1 MRPDILII
9 EGPDYTGKS
18 TNAKLIEQQL
28 TTLGHKPIVVRAPG
42 GSPLGEKLRDV
53 ARNEA
58 DSLEEQYLAYLL
70 ALVASKSYIE
80 ELVEEGFTVIL
91 DRWSDSLF
99 AYQIA
104 KEINVEKRRLMLE
117 MAISMLSFHESI
129 YVRRVILTLSPETLE
144 RRRAANKASK
154 DAGDTVDRFDA
165 SGASYRASVVETYA
179 RLAEWTPSEGVL
191 GSFAAIDANSQE
203 DEVSEK
209 LLSFLLR
216 DF

>member
-18 TNAKLIEQQL
+18 TNAKLVEQQL

-104 KEINVEKRRLMLE
+104 KETNVEKRRLMLE
-117 MAISMLSFHESI
+117 MAANMLSFHESI
-129 YVRRVILTLSPETLE
+129 YVRQVILTISPETLE
-144 RRRAANKASK
+144 RRRAANKTSK

-203 DEVSEK
+203 VEVSEK

>member
-1 MRPDILII
+1 M
-9 EGPDYTGKS
+9 
-18 TNAKLIEQQL
+18 
-28 TTLGHKPIVVRAPG
+28 
-42 GSPLGEKLRDV
+42 
-53 ARNEA
+53 
-58 DSLEEQYLAYLL
+58 
-70 ALVASKSYIE
+70 VASKSYIE

-117 MAISMLSFHESI
+117 MAASMLSFHESI
-129 YVRRVILTLSPETLE
+129 YFRQVILTISPETLE

-154 DAGDTVDRFDA
+154 DAGDTEDRFDA

>member
-1 MRPDILII
+1 MRPNILII

-18 TNAKLIEQQL
+18 TNAKLVEQQL

-104 KEINVEKRRLMLE
+104 KETNVEKRRLMLE
-117 MAISMLSFHESI
+117 MAANMLSFHESI
-129 YVRRVILTLSPETLE
+129 YVRRVILTISPETLE
-144 RRRAANKASK
+144 RRRAANKTSK
-154 DAGDTVDRFDA
+154 DACDTMDRFDA

>member
-18 TNAKLIEQQL
+18 TNAKLVEQQL

-104 KEINVEKRRLMLE
+104 KEINVEKRRLMIE
-117 MAISMLSFHESI
+117 MAASMLSFHESI
-129 YVRRVILTLSPETLE
+129 CVRQVILTISPETLE

-154 DAGDTVDRFDA
+154 DAGDTGDRFDA

-179 RLAEWTPSEGVL
+179 RLVEWTPSEGVL

>member
-80 ELVEEGFTVIL
+80 ELVEEGFTVLL

-104 KEINVEKRRLMLE
+104 KETNVEKRRLMLE
-117 MAISMLSFHESI
+117 MATNMLSFHESI
-129 YVRRVILTLSPETLE
+129 YVRRVILTISPETLE
-144 RRRAANKASK
+144 RRRAANKTSK
-154 DAGDTVDRFDA
+154 DAGDTMDRFDA

>member
-1 MRPDILII
+1 MRPNILII

-18 TNAKLIEQQL
+18 TNAKLVEQQL

-104 KEINVEKRRLMLE
+104 KETNVEKRRLMLE
-117 MAISMLSFHESI
+117 MAANMLSFHESI
-129 YVRRVILTLSPETLE
+129 YVRRVILTISPETLE

>member
-18 TNAKLIEQQL
+18 TNAKLVEQQL

-104 KEINVEKRRLMLE
+104 KETNVEKRRLMLE
-117 MAISMLSFHESI
+117 MAANMLSFHESI
-129 YVRRVILTLSPETLE
+129 YVRRVILTISPETLE
-144 RRRAANKASK
+144 RRRAANKTSK
-154 DAGDTVDRFDA
+154 DACDTVDRFDA

>member
-1 MRPDILII
+1 MRPNILII

-18 TNAKLIEQQL
+18 TNAKLVEQQL

-104 KEINVEKRRLMLE
+104 KETNVEKRRLMIE
-117 MAISMLSFHESI
+117 MAASMLSFHESI
-129 YVRRVILTLSPETLE
+129 YVRQVILTISPETLE
-144 RRRAANKASK
+144 RRRAANKTSK
-154 DAGDTVDRFDA
+154 DACDTVDRFDA
-165 SGASYRASVVETYA
+165 SGASYRASVIETYA
-179 RLAEWTPSEGVL
+179 RLAEWTSSEGVL

>member
-1 MRPDILII
+1 MRPNILII

-18 TNAKLIEQQL
+18 TNAKLVEQQL

-104 KEINVEKRRLMLE
+104 KETNVEKRRLMLE
-117 MAISMLSFHESI
+117 MATSMLSFHESI
-129 YVRRVILTLSPETLE
+129 YVRRVILTISPEPLE
-144 RRRAANKASK
+144 RRRAANKTSK

-165 SGASYRASVVETYA
+165 SGASYRASVIETYA

>member
-1 MRPDILII
+1 MRPNILII

-18 TNAKLIEQQL
+18 TNAKLVEQQL

-104 KEINVEKRRLMLE
+104 REPNVRKRRLMLE
-117 MAISMLSFHESI
+117 MATSMLSFHESI
-129 YVRRVILTLSPETLE
+129 YVRRVILTISPETLE
-144 RRRAANKASK
+144 RRRAANKTSK
-154 DAGDTVDRFDA
+154 DACDTVDRFDA

-191 GSFAAIDANSQE
+191 GSFAAIDANFQE
-203 DEVSEK
+203 VEVSEK

>member
-1 MRPDILII
+1 MRPHILIL
-9 EGPDYTGKS
+9 EGVDYTGKS
-18 TNAKLIEQQL
+18 TNAKLVEQQL

-104 KEINVEKRRLMLE
+104 KETNVEKRRLMLE
-117 MAISMLSFHESI
+117 MAASMLSFHESI
-129 YVRRVILTLSPETLE
+129 YVRRVILTISPETLE
-144 RRRAANKASK
+144 RRRAANKTSK
-154 DAGDTVDRFDA
+154 DAGDTEDRFDA

>member
-1 MRPDILII
+1 MRRHRPFGAL
-9 EGPDYTGKS
+9 
-18 TNAKLIEQQL
+18 
-28 TTLGHKPIVVRAPG
+28 
-42 GSPLGEKLRDV
+42 
-53 ARNEA
+53 EA

-104 KEINVEKRRLMLE
+104 KEINTEKRRLMLE
-117 MAISMLSFHESI
+117 MAANMLSFHESI
-129 YVRRVILTLSPETLE
+129 YVRQVILTISPETLE
-144 RRRAANKASK
+144 RRRAANKTSK
-154 DAGDTVDRFDA
+154 DACDTVDRFDA

>member
-18 TNAKLIEQQL
+18 TNAKLVEQQL

-104 KEINVEKRRLMLE
+104 KETNVEKRRLMLE
-117 MAISMLSFHESI
+117 MAANMLSFHESI
-129 YVRRVILTLSPETLE
+129 YVRRVILTISPETLE
-144 RRRAANKASK
+144 RRRAANKTSK
-154 DAGDTVDRFDA
+154 DACDTEDRFDA

>member
-1 MRPDILII
+1 MRPHILIL

-18 TNAKLIEQQL
+18 TNAKLVEQQL

-104 KEINVEKRRLMLE
+104 KETNVEKRRLMLE
-117 MAISMLSFHESI
+117 MAANMLSFHESI
-129 YVRRVILTLSPETLE
+129 CVRQVILTISPETLE
-144 RRRAANKASK
+144 RRRAANKTSK
-154 DAGDTVDRFDA
+154 DACDTMDRFDA

>member
-104 KEINVEKRRLMLE
+104 KETNVEKRRLMLE
-117 MAISMLSFHESI
+117 MAANMLSFHASI
-129 YVRRVILTLSPETLE
+129 YVRQVILTISPETLE
-144 RRRAANKASK
+144 RRRAANKTSK

-165 SGASYRASVVETYA
+165 SGASYRASVIETYA

>member
-1 MRPDILII
+1 MRPNILII

-104 KEINVEKRRLMLE
+104 KETNVEKRRLMLE
-117 MAISMLSFHESI
+117 MATNMLSFHESI
-129 YVRRVILTLSPETLE
+129 QVRRAILTISPETLE
-144 RRRAANKASK
+144 RRRAANKTSK

-165 SGASYRASVVETYA
+165 SGASYRASVIETYA